1 MYRNIY
7 YDYKKSIIHLWTWS
21 EDGER
26 VKIEVDFEP
35 FLYVEDKNIQ
45 DATSIFGTNL
55 KKMSFI
61 NNFRRRDFV
70 KNTQNKRIFFNLNP
84 DQQFL
89 LTTFKDASLLEN
101 FSKNPLRIYFLDIE
115 TYKQNELDAFSTA
128 EEAKDMINVITVY
141 DSLFKKYY
149 VWGLKP
155 YSTLQEDV
163 TYVKCASEK
172 ELLSLFLKFWKKNTP
187 DIVSGWNFHGY
198 DLPYIMN
205 RLTILFD
212 EDKNKKM
219 SPIERVEYREGVSV
233 NKLGQKKNQWFLHG
247 VSCLDYMDIYKTFS
261 MGERESYS
269 LGYIGEYELEESKLN
284 YNASSLTKLADTDW
298 TTFVDY
304 NIQDV
309 RLLVK
314 LDDKLK
320 YMDLIRNLSYKGFI
334 PFEKSLGKVSMIT
347 GAVAHQALLQN
358 LIIPTFTYENIKQ
371 KFEGG
376 YVLQPK
382 PNLYEDVVTYD
393 ANSLYPNTIITLNI
407 SPETK
412 VGKLLDVK
420 DGKFIIKTIQNK
432 EISLTKEQFLNLIR
446 EEKLSITKANVLY
459 TQKFKGVVPNLID
472 KIYTQRV
479 EAKNKMLDAKKKAA
493 KCKNEDEK
501 RRLLTIAND
510 NDSLS
515 NVYKTLIN
523 SIYGVF
529 SQQYSPFF
537 DIDHAKSVT
546 LTGQSV
552 VKKGSQLF
560 HQYLVNK
567 CDYKGSYE
575 DVVKYIDTDSAF
587 LSFKDFFNFKGIK
600 LKDEN
605 GLTEDANTFISD
617 LGKYVN
623 EEINEWAKK
632 DLNSLDPRYHFK
644 REKICD
650 VALLQ
655 AKKFYILHVLDNEGV
670 KTDKFLY
677 KGIEIVK
684 AALSKEVK
692 ELTKNVIE
700 SAILAKDR
708 KKASDLFHKGYEN
721 FCKLPIEAISV
732 RKNAKSYSKW
742 YDLFNDNKF
751 GKGTPNHYQG
761 ALFYNKLLED
771 YQLKHLYPEIGNGTK
786 IKYFYAQK
794 NKFNIKTMA
803 FIDEYPKEF
812 ENSLKIDY
820 KLMFEKN
827 VLPVIS
833 RIFYIIGW
841 PLPAIGCEQVTDII
855 SLFSGDKNNL

>member
-1 MYRNIY
+1 MWRNIY
-7 YDYKKSIIHLWTWS
+7 YDYKKSIIHLWTWN
-21 EDGER
+21 EFGER
-26 VKIEVDFEP
+26 VKAEVDFEP
-35 FLYVEDKNIQ
+35 FLYLEDKNVH
-45 DATSIFGTNL
+45 DATSIFNTKL
-55 KKMSFI
+55 KKLSFP
-61 NNFRRRDFV
+61 NNFRRMSFV
-70 KNTQNKRIFFNLNP
+70 KDSPNKRIFFNLNTE
-84 DQQFL
+84 QQYL
-89 LTTFKDASLLEN
+89 LTTFKD
-101 FSKNPLRIYFLDIE
+101 FSGSDYNIQNPLRIFFLDIE
-115 TYKQNELDAFSTA
+115 TYKANELDPFSSA
-128 EEAKDMINVITVY
+128 EEARDMINVITVY
-141 DSLFKKYY
+141 DSLLQKYY

-155 YSTLQEDV
+155 YSTIEEDV
-163 TYVKCASEK
+163 TYVKCFSEK
-172 ELLSLFLKFWKKNTP
+172 ELLSTFLKFWRKNTP

-212 EDKNKKM
+212 EEKNKKM
-219 SPIERVEYREGVSV
+219 SPIDRVEYRVGVSV
-233 NKLGQKKNQWFLHG
+233 NKLGQKKNQWILHG
-247 VSCLDYMDIYKTFS
+247 ISCLDYMDIYKTFS

-269 LGYIGEYELEESKLN
+269 LGFIGEYELGESKLT
-284 YNASSLTKLADTDW
+284 YNSSSLTKLADEDW

-412 VGKLLDVK
+412 IGKIIEIK
-420 DGKFIIKTIQNK
+420 DNIFNLKLVNGKIV
-432 EISLTKEQFLNLIR
+432 SLSKEQFLKFIR
-446 EEKLSITKANVLY
+446 DEDIAITKANILY
-459 TQKFKGVVPNLID
+459 TQKFKGVVPTLID
-472 KIYTQRV
+472 KIYNQRV
-479 EAKNKMLDAKKKAA
+479 LCKNKTLEANKKLQECTDK
-493 KCKNEDEK
+493 DERK
-501 RRLLTIAND
+501 KLLTIAND

-523 SIYGVF
+523 SIYGIF

-552 VKKGSQLF
+552 VKRGSQLF
-560 HQYLVNK
+560 FEYLKNK
-567 CDYKGSYE
+567 GFTGDYE
-575 DVVKYIDTDSAF
+575 DIVKYIDTDSAF
-587 LSFKDFFNFKGIK
+587 LSFSDFFKQNSIK
-600 LKDEN
+600 LKDEKGN
-605 GLTEDANTFISD
+605 ISKEAKTFIKD
-617 LGKYVN
+617 LGDSVN
-623 EEINEWAKK
+623 IEINIWAKQE
-632 DLNSLDPRYHFK
+632 LNSKDPRYHFK

-655 AKKFYILHVLDNEGV
+655 AKKFYILHVLDNEGI
-670 KTDKFLY
+670 KKNDFIY

-684 AALSKEVK
+684 AAMSKEVK
-692 ELTKNVIE
+692 KLVKNVIE

-708 KKASDLFHKGYEN
+708 KKATELFHKAYEEYCN
-721 FCKLPIEAISV
+721 MPTESNAV

-742 YDLFNDNKF
+742 SSLFDDGKF

-771 YQLKHLYPEIGNGTK
+771 ENIKHLYSNIQNGTK
-786 IKYFYAQK
+786 IKYFYCEK

-812 ENSLKIDY
+812 KKFIKMDY
-820 KLMFEKN
+820 KMMFEKN
-827 VLPVIS
+827 VVPVIS
-833 RIFYIIGW
+833 RIYYIIGW
-841 PLPAIGCEQVTDII
+841 PLPEIGCEQVTDLME
-855 SLFSGDKNNL
+855 LFSK

>member
-7 YDYKKSIIHLWTWS
+7 YDYKKSVIHLWTWDQ
-21 EDGER
+21 DGQR
-26 VKIEVDFEP
+26 SKVEVTYEP
-35 FLYVEDKNIQ
+35 FIYIEDKNQ
-45 DATSIFGTNL
+45 HDGTSIFNTKL
-55 KKMSFI
+55 KKISFI
-61 NNFRRRDFV
+61 NNFKRRSYV
-70 KNTQNKRIFFNLNP
+70 KDTPNKRIFFNLSP
-84 DQQFL
+84 EQQFL
-89 LTTFKDASLLEN
+89 LTTFKNESLNDE
-101 FSKNPLRIYFLDIE
+101 FSKNPLRIFFLDIE
-115 TYKQNELDAFSTA
+115 TYKKNELDPFSTA

-141 DSLFKKYY
+141 DSLFKRYH
-149 VWGLKP
+149 VWGLREYYTKDD
-155 YSTLQEDV
+155 DV
-163 TYVKCASEK
+163 SYTKCFSEK
-172 ELLSLFLKFWKKNTP
+172 DLLSTFLKFWRKNYP

-219 SPIERVEYREGVSV
+219 SPLERVEYREDVSV

-247 VSCLDYMDIYKTFS
+247 ISCLDYMDVYKTFS
-261 MGERESYS
+261 AGERESYS
-269 LGYIGEYELEESKLN
+269 LGYIGEYELQESKLN
-284 YNASSLTKLADTDW
+284 YNSSSLTKLADTDW
-298 TTFVDY
+298 NTFVDY

-314 LDDKLK
+314 LDEKLK
-320 YMDLIRNLSYKGFI
+320 YMDLVRNLSYKGFI
-334 PFEKSLGKVSMIT
+334 PFEKAMGKVSLIT

-376 YVLQPK
+376 YVLEPK

-412 VGKLLDVK
+412 IGKVLELKDNEYTLKLVNNSIVK
-420 DGKFIIKTIQNK
+420 LN
-432 EISLTKEQFLNLIR
+432 KEQFIKLIKD
-446 EEKLSITKANVLY
+446 EKISITKANVLY

-472 KIYTQRV
+472 KIYNERV
-479 EAKNKMLDAKKKAA
+479 KAKNKMLDAKKKIA
-493 KCKNEDEK
+493 KCTDKDEK
-501 RRLLTIAND
+501 IRLESIAND

-546 LTGQSV
+546 LTGQAV
-552 VKKGSQLF
+552 VKKGSNLF
-560 HQYLVNK
+560 YEYLLK
-567 CDYKGSYE
+567 EGYTGKYE
-575 DVVKYIDTDSAF
+575 DIVKYIDTDSAF
-587 LSFKDFFNFKGIK
+587 LSFKDFFKYKNINLTK
-600 LKDEN
+600 N
-605 GLTEDANTFISD
+605 GNITEEAGKFID
-617 LGKYVN
+617 NLGDHVN
-623 EEINEWAKK
+623 SEINVWAKK
-632 DLNSLDPRYHFK
+632 ELNSDDPRYFFK

-655 AKKFYILHVLDNEGV
+655 AKKFYILHVLDNEGI
-670 KTDKFLY
+670 KSNKFIY

-684 AALSKEVK
+684 SALSKEVK

-708 KKASDLFHKGYEN
+708 KIATDLFHKGYDS
-721 FCKLPIEAISV
+721 FCNLPIESIAV

-742 YDLFNDNKF
+742 SDLFIENKF

-761 ALFYNKLLED
+761 ALFYNKLLNDEN
-771 YQLKHLYPEIGNGTK
+771 LKHLYSEIGSGTK
-786 IKYFYAQK
+786 IKYFYCEK
-794 NKFNIKTMA
+794 NKFSIKTMA

-812 ENSLKIDY
+812 LKYLKPDY

-833 RIFYIIGW
+833 RIYYIIGW
-841 PLPAIGCEQVTDII
+841 PLPAVGCEQITDII
-855 SLFSGDKNNL
+855 SLLSGGNNS